1 MCVSVRRLP
10 SAKPGGDHGHHD
22 PDHHDRD
29 HLWSWWQVQDVLQSV
44 YVCPSEE
51 AAKPGGEGNGLISI
65 TQVPRRTR
73 PATHIVQNISPVSG
87 P

>member
-1 MCVSVRRLP
+1 MVIMVMVIM
-10 SAKPGGDHGHHD
+10 HD
-22 PDHHDRD
+22 ND
-29 HLWSWWQVQDVLQSV
+29 HLWPWWQVQDVLQSV

-73 PATHIVQNISPVSG
+73 PSNTYRRIVQNISPVFG